1 MELRNY
7 NVYFLLFVILGV
19 SVLTFFI
26 FQPFLIPCLLAAILA
41 HLFFPVYRKLSLGGK
56 KRRGLSA
63 TLVMILVFLVIITP
77 LIVMISLVSQEAQG
91 IFERF
96 NNGNN
101 SVEKLIKNGFYNLS
115 HLPFWGQLDLET
127 VFNQDEIIE
136 AVKNF
141 SKNTLTILQGVYESL
156 AGLILNLFIM
166 FFALFYFLIDGERLI
181 KKIKE
186 ISPIRDR
193 YENILLEKFNS
204 IIRAIMKET
213 FLIALIQGTLS
224 GLLFWATGV
233 VSPITLGIIA
243 GIVSFLP
250 SVGAGLVWLPVG
262 LAMII
267 LGYPMQGIVIL
278 LVGALVI
285 STVDNILRPKL
296 MGKSSQVHPLLIL
309 LSTLGGLLVFG
320 LAGFIVGPIVMAL
333 FLVLWE
339 IYSLEFKDQLK
350 KFNA

>member
-7 NVYFLLFVILGV
+7 NVYFLLLVLLGV

-26 FQPFLIPCLLAAILA
+26 FKPFLIPCLLAAILA
-41 HLFFPVYRKLSLGGK
+41 HLFYPVYKKLSSNCQ

-63 TLVMILVFLVIITP
+63 TLVMILVFLVIVTP
-77 LIVMISLVSQEAQG
+77 LVVMVSLVSQEAQG

-96 NNGNN
+96 TSENNN
-101 SVEKLIKNGFYNLS
+101 VEKLIRNGVYNLS
-115 HLPFWGQLDLET
+115 HLPFWGRLDLEK
-127 VFNQDEIIE
+127 VVNQDEIINL
-136 AVKNF
+136 VKSF
-141 SKNTLTILQGVYESL
+141 SKNTLIILQGAYESL

-166 FFALFYFLIDGERLI
+166 FFALFYFLIDGEKLI
-181 KKIKE
+181 KRIKE
-186 ISPIRDR
+186 ISPIRDK
-193 YENILLEKFNS
+193 YENVLLEKFNA
-204 IIRAIMKET
+204 IIRAIMRET
-213 FLIALIQGTLS
+213 FLIALIQGALS
-224 GLLFWATGV
+224 GVLFWATGV

-243 GIVSFLP
+243 GIVSFIP

-262 LAMII
+262 IAMLV
-267 LGYPMQGIVIL
+267 LGYPIQGIIII

-285 STVDNILRPKL
+285 STVDNVLRPKL

-320 LAGFIVGPIVMAL
+320 LSGFIVGPIVMAL

-339 IYSLEFKDQLK
+339 IYVLEFKTQLK